1 MSDKIILYGDCYDGV
16 AGITNFDVVQTSGN
30 DFDFIADLGTG
41 MAIVSTAPLENMAFL
56 MRDKTPDG
64 YVVYTRDV
72 GGGSSKSPIRTEAQS
87 IRNYVNACGAASVY
101 GNYLEEF
108 CNAMKQSLDIHDYYH
123 VGFGPYGRRMGN
135 GQTLVDI
142 AANNKAKVY
151 WGAWPGKVL
160 WTPIGE
166 TSTINYM
173 NLDFM
178 LALLN
183 IKSDVNSNKIK
194 VSDALKKLINDTVN
208 AAITNDRSVDW
219 TVNIDG
225 VKNPT
230 ISITWSND
238 LAAQAEQS
246 SVEMRAF
253 ASSAYNIGSLSIDD
267 TFYKGRYDLN
277 AQPIVFSWQKIYTE
291 YGSGTNWY
299 DEYTKFLQ
307 NYIVKPFTGTGAL
320 ILLLFR
326 MSFISDGKM
335 LNSSWCYVEIDYF
348 GKAVSYGIWQTEIN
362 DGSTVT
368 VTNKDTDDVLQE
380 FTDEYDNI
388 DTSNYAVSGLSIFT
402 KTQVMSVARLKQ
414 LGIYLWSK
422 TFVDDIFNVNQD
434 PISNIVS
441 LKVFPFTIEGGAD
454 APVYLGNVNTG
465 IMANPVGEN
474 TNFVI
479 DVGTFKIEKKYN
491 NWLDYSLTAI
501 NIFLPMCGFFPLDT
515 NIYMDKTINVKYY
528 IDIITGVCKAV
539 IYANNIPCQE
549 FGGQI
554 GFDISISASTRAQ
567 NELTQINAALGG
579 VGSIASKDLGGL
591 FSSAQSVLFRPNDNI
606 RSVGSSSPTCNM
618 MTTHDCFLVIQRP
631 VVQYPSNYGHVF
643 GYPCNLKCTL
653 NNLHGFTK
661 CKNVDLSGV
670 PCTEEE
676 KDLLKRYLED
686 GIII

>member
-1 MSDKIILYGDCYDGV
+1 M
-16 AGITNFDVVQTSGN
+16 
-30 DFDFIADLGTG
+30 
-41 MAIVSTAPLENMAFL
+41 
-56 MRDKTPDG
+56 
-64 YVVYTRDV
+64 
-72 GGGSSKSPIRTEAQS
+72 
-87 IRNYVNACGAASVY
+87 
-101 GNYLEEF
+101 
-108 CNAMKQSLDIHDYYH
+108 
-123 VGFGPYGRRMGN
+123 
-135 GQTLVDI
+135 
-142 AANNKAKVY
+142 
-151 WGAWPGKVL
+151 
-160 WTPIGE
+160 
-166 TSTINYM
+166 
-173 NLDFM
+173 
-178 LALLN
+178 
-183 IKSDVNSNKIK
+183 
-194 VSDALKKLINDTVN
+194 
-208 AAITNDRSVDW
+208 
-219 TVNIDG
+219 
-225 VKNPT
+225 
-230 ISITWSND
+230 
-238 LAAQAEQS
+238 
-246 SVEMRAF
+246 
-253 ASSAYNIGSLSIDD
+253 
-267 TFYKGRYDLN
+267 
-277 AQPIVFSWQKIYTE
+277 
-291 YGSGTNWY
+291 
-299 DEYTKFLQ
+299 
-307 NYIVKPFTGTGAL
+307 
-320 ILLLFR
+320 
-326 MSFISDGKM
+326 
-335 LNSSWCYVEIDYF
+335 
-348 GKAVSYGIWQTEIN
+348 SYGIWQTEMN

-368 VTNKDTDDVLQE
+368 ITNKDTDDVLQD

-388 DTSNYAVSGLSIFT
+388 DTTNYAVSGLSIFT
-402 KTQVMSVARLKQ
+402 KTQVMSVPRLKQ
-414 LGIYLWSK
+414 LGTYLWSK

-441 LKVFPFTIEGGAD
+441 LKVFPFTINGGAD

-465 IMANPVGEN
+465 IMGNPVGEN
-474 TNFVI
+474 TNFII

-539 IYANNIPCQE
+539 VYANNIPCQE

-591 FSSAQSVLFRPNDNI
+591 FSSAQSALFRPNDNI